1 MIDFTDSK
9 LVEEDGSPQ
18 ICQIFTDVKA
28 NENTDNDI
36 DPQSFTSDVPILALR
51 NMVLF
56 PNVAIPVAVGRD
68 KSLALI
74 EAAQKNENANR
85 RNLPKR
91 RKRRGPRSGWS
102 ISNRRSC
109 RNYTSVGISRQFHK
123 RHPPRQIPIPT

>member
-56 PNVAIPVAVGRD
+56 PNF
-68 KSLALI
+68 LATLFPLI
-74 EAAQKNENANR
+74 LQHF
-85 RNLPKR
+85 LYLL
-91 RKRRGPRSGWS
+91 
-102 ISNRRSC
+102 I
-109 RNYTSVGISRQFHK
+109 
-123 RHPPRQIPIPT
+123 

>member
-9 LVEEDGSPQ
+9 LAEEDGSPQ

-74 EAAQKNENANR
+74 EAAQK
-85 RNLPKR
+85 
-91 RKRRGPRSGWS
+91 RKRQSA
-102 ISNRRSC
+102 
-109 RNYTSVGISRQFHK
+109 
-123 RHPPRQIPIPT
+123 